1 MGNLC
6 SKSSNEP
13 DNFTGQGRT
22 VGASS
27 QNTPSSAPVPKKIT
41 SSTPGRS
48 LGGRDGANSPE
59 DAKSAAAKAAEVSH
73 HSKDVEQSLATRRII
88 AEH

>member
-1 MGNLC
+1 MREILVELIAMGNLC
-6 SKSSNEP
+6 SKSSNET
-13 DNFTGQGRT
+13 DNFAGQGRT
-22 VGASS
+22 VAASS
-27 QNTPSSAPVPKKIT
+27 QNTPSTAPVPKKII

-73 HSKDVEQSLATRRII
+73 Y
-88 AEH
+88 